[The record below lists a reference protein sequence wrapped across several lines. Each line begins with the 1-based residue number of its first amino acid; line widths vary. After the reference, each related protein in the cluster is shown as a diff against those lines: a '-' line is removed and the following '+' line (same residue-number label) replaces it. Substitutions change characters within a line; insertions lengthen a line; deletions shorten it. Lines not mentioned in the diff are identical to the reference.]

1 MISNGHGLSGCGHCP
16 PLVIVPESFRV
27 RHLNVIIQIQMVRAR
42 LPVPVRCLVLAH
54 EHERL
59 VLVPTFFEPLEGKV
73 SDDVCGVTFNF
84 FGPFNVFHWR
94 VVIGSLPQKNS
105 PFVKTS
111 RISLQVPFSEYGCL
125 ISFFLQKFGKG
136 LLRSVEPVT
145 ICHEAVQM
153 AVLSCQN
160 DGAAGSA
167 YRVGN
172 EAIFE
177 PHSLRSDAV
186 DVGCF
191 VAVRSISADRLVPV
205 VIREDEED
213 VGSFCKC

>member
-1 MISNGHGLSGCGHCP
+1 MPFPQHGG
-16 PLVIVPESFRV
+16 RV
-27 RHLNVIIQIQMVRAR
+27 AR
-42 LPVPVRCLVLAH
+42 LLKKLG
-54 EHERL
+54 E
-59 VLVPTFFEPLEGKV
+59 
-73 SDDVCGVTFNF
+73 
-84 FGPFNVFHWR
+84 
-94 VVIGSLPQKNS
+94 
-105 PFVKTS
+105 
-111 RISLQVPFSEYGCL
+111 
-125 ISFFLQKFGKG
+125 G
-136 LLRSVEPVT
+136 LLRSVELVT

-177 PHSLRSDAV
+177 SHSFRSDAV

-213 VGSFCKC
+213 VGSFCEC